1 MPDLVRCD
9 VADGVAVVTLANPP
23 LNLVSMALTRELAG
37 TLRRLAA
44 DESVAALI
52 LTGAGDRA
60 FCAGSDINEFPEL
73 IETDTFVDRKLAF
86 ENEAFSLIDAFP
98 HPSIA
103 ALNGL
108 AFGGGLEMAACC
120 DLIVAEEQARF
131 ALPEIKL
138 GAIPGSGGTIRVV
151 RRIGE
156 GRGKELA
163 LLGAPI
169 DAATALTWGLV
180 NRVVPK
186 GRALSAARLL
196 ASTFARGPRMALTAC
211 KRCIDEAF
219 DLPQEQAIARVLER
233 SRDIFRSEDCREGV
247 RAFLAKDRNPNFSRR

>member
-1 MPDLVRCD
+1 MPDLVRSS
-9 VADGVAVVTLANPP
+9 VKDGVAVVTLDNPP
-23 LNLVSMALTRELAG
+23 LNLVSMDLTRVLAE

-44 DESVAALI
+44 DDGVAALV
-52 LTGAGDRA
+52 LTATGERA
-60 FCAGSDINEFPEL
+60 FCAGSDITEFPEL
-73 IETDTFVDRKLAF
+73 IETGTFVDRKLAF
-86 ENEAFSLIDAFP
+86 ENETFSLIDAFP

-120 DLIVAEEQARF
+120 DLIVAEEHARF

-138 GAIPGSGGTIRVV
+138 GGIPGSGGTIRVV

-169 DAATALTWGLV
+169 DAATALQWGLV

-186 GRALSAARLL
+186 GEALSQALTL
-196 ASTFARGPRMALTAC
+196 ATTFARGPRQALAAC

-219 DLPQEQAIARVLER
+219 DLSETLAIQQVLER
-233 SRDIFRSEDCREGV
+233 SREIFRSDDCREGV
-247 RAFLAKDRNPNFSRR
+247 RAFLAKDPNPCFSR